1 MQCISGGRQLQ
12 PLDLPEPS
20 DELKAQ
26 SQTLTELIRA
36 EIGDDSISFSRFME
50 LALYAPEV
58 GYYTSGTPKIG
69 VGGDFTTA
77 PQISPLFGQCL
88 ANSLADQMNSLGQ
101 SIVLEL
107 GAGLGTLAISVLQQL
122 KALNSLPQEYWILEV
137 SADLKAQQK
146 AAISKAL
153 PDFINQVR
161 WLNKLPTTPVDN
173 LLIIANEVLDA
184 MPVQRIQKTAEGL
197 KEVHVTWDSD
207 KNHFDYALKPLNQ
220 MLEAACAYLTP
231 DQWPTPYSTELN
243 LNIQPWLKGLS
254 EAMQT
259 GTLIFSDYGYSRAEY
274 YHPQRDMGT
283 LRCYFQHLTHDDPL
297 ILAGIQDITAHVDF
311 SAVAHSATQLGLN
324 FAGLT
329 TQAHFLMQSGL
340 PKLCTQPTE
349 TLEAQLKLAQA
360 IKTLTMPDEMG
371 EVFKFIALRKNH
383 ETPVLGFEPRNL
395 NHQIG

>member
-20 DELKAQ
+20 AELKAQ
-26 SQTLTELIRA
+26 SQALVDLIHT
-36 EIGDDSISFSRFME
+36 EIGDDSISFRRFME
-50 LALYAPEV
+50 LALYAPDL

-88 ANSLADQMNSLGQ
+88 AYSLADQMNALGE

-107 GAGLGTLAISVLQQL
+107 GAGLGTLAISVLEQL
-122 KALNSLPQEYWILEV
+122 KALNSLPKEYWILEV

-146 AAISKAL
+146 QAIAEAL
-153 PDFINQVR
+153 PDFIDRVH
-161 WLNKLPTTPVDN
+161 WLNELPTAPVDN

-184 MPVQRIQKTAEGL
+184 MPIHRIQKTEEGL
-197 KEVHVTWDSD
+197 QEAHVTWNFSE
-207 KNHFDYALKPLNQ
+207 NHFDYALKPLDDTLQ
-220 MLEAACAYLTP
+220 QACAYLTP
-231 DQWPTPYSTELN
+231 EKWPTPYSTEIN
-243 LNIQPWLKGLS
+243 LNIEPWLKTLS
-254 EAMQT
+254 NAMT
-259 GTLIFSDYGYSRAEY
+259 KGTLIFSDYGYAQAEY

-311 SAVAHSATQLGLN
+311 SAVANSAQSLGLDL
-324 FAGLT
+324 AGFT

-340 PKLCTQPTE
+340 PELCIQPAE
-349 TLEAQLKLAQA
+349 SLEAQLKLAQA

-371 EVFKFIALRKNH
+371 EVFKFIALRKGH
-383 ETPVLGFEPRNL
+383 ENPVLGFEPRNL
-395 NHQIG
+395 NHQLG